1 MIKHMSFKQ
10 VIKMSNIQEDNLIL
24 VVDDTAT
31 NLEFISEI
39 LTDAGFKVAL
49 ASDGE
54 IALKQVQYRLPDLI
68 LLDVMMPRMDGFETC
83 KKLKLNPETCD
94 IPVIFTTANS
104 DTDSKVEGLSIGAV
118 DYITKPFHEK
128 ELLARIKTHLQLRN
142 LTKTLEER
150 VVDRT
155 AALSKALQD
164 LQESQLQL
172 VQKEK
177 MSALGQLVAGVA
189 HEINNPVSFIH
200 GNLGHASAY
209 FQDMINL
216 IDLYQQHY
224 PEPVLEI
231 QEEITAIDLKY
242 VRSDLP
248 NLISSMKEGVQ
259 RIRNISTSLRT
270 FSRADSDRKVSCNIH
285 DGIDSTI
292 MILKHRLKASED
304 RPDIQVIRDYDNL
317 PQVKCFSGQ
326 LNQVFM
332 NLLANAI
339 DALEE
344 SNLGRNYIEIEA
356 NPNQLL
362 IQTILTK
369 DKNYVLIRIKDNGVG
384 MSTDVQQK
392 IFDHLFTTKPVGQG
406 TGLGLSIARQIVVD
420 KHGGT
425 LEVNSASGQGSEFVI
440 TLPIH

>member
-1 MIKHMSFKQ
+1 MNEKPDMKILDEP
-10 VIKMSNIQEDNLIL
+10 EDNLIL
-24 VVDDTAT
+24 VVDDTTT
-31 NLEFISEI
+31 NLKIVFDI
-39 LTDAGFKVAL
+39 LTNVGFKVITEN
-49 ASDGE
+49 DGKRAIQIVE
-54 IALKQVQYRLPDLI
+54 DTLPDLI
-68 LLDVMMPRMDGFETC
+68 LLDVMMPGIDGFEAC
-83 KKLKLNPETCD
+83 KMLKENSATCD
-94 IPVIFTTANS
+94 IPVIFMTANS
-104 DTDSKVEGLSIGAV
+104 DTDSKVKGLNIGAV
-118 DYITKPFHEK
+118 DYITKPFHEE

-142 LTKTLEER
+142 LTKTLEKR
-150 VVDRT
+150 VSERT
-155 AALSKALQD
+155 AALSRALKD

-172 VQKEK
+172 VQTEK

-189 HEINNPVSFIH
+189 HEINNPVGFIH
-200 GNLGHASAY
+200 GNLGHASVY

-216 IDLYQQHY
+216 IDLYQKHY
-224 PEPVLEI
+224 PNPVLEI

-242 VRSDLP
+242 MLSDLP

-304 RPDIQVIRDYDNL
+304 RPDIQVIKDYDKL
-317 PQVKCFSGQ
+317 PDLECFIGQ

-344 SNLGRNYIEIEA
+344 SNIGRTYLEIEA
-356 NPNQLL
+356 DPNQVL
-362 IQTILTK
+362 IQTLLTE
-369 DKNYVLIRIKDNGVG
+369 DKNHILIRIKDNGVG
-384 MSTDVQQK
+384 MSADIQQK

-406 TGLGLSIARQIVVD
+406 TGLGLSIARQIVVE

-425 LEVNSASGQGSEFVI
+425 LEVNSVLGKGSEFI
-440 TLPIH
+440 IRLPI

>member
-1 MIKHMSFKQ
+1 
-10 VIKMSNIQEDNLIL
+10 MSNILEESLIL

-31 NLEFISEI
+31 NLEFVFAVLS
-39 LTDAGFKVAL
+39 DAGFEVAI

-83 KKLKLNPETCD
+83 KKLKKNPETCD
-94 IPVIFTTANS
+94 IPVIFMTANS

-142 LTKTLEER
+142 LTKTLEKR
-150 VVDRT
+150 VADRT

-304 RPDIQVIRDYDNL
+304 RPDIQVIRDYDHNL

-362 IQTILTK
+362 IQTILTT
-369 DKNYVLIRIKDNGVG
+369 DKNHVLIRIKDNGVG
-384 MSTDVQQK
+384 MSNDVQQK

-406 TGLGLSIARQIVVD
+406 TGLGLSIARQIVVE

-425 LEVNSASGQGSEFVI
+425 LEVNSACGQGSEFII
-440 TLPIH
+440 TLPIR

>member
-1 MIKHMSFKQ
+1 MPY
-10 VIKMSNIQEDNLIL
+10 IQEDNLIL
-24 VVDDTAT
+24 IVDDTAT

-362 IQTILTK
+362 IKTILTK

>member
-1 MIKHMSFKQ
+1 MPNVPKDS
-10 VIKMSNIQEDNLIL
+10 LIL
-24 VVDDTAT
+24 VVDDTTT
-31 NLEFISEI
+31 NLKMVFEI
-39 LTDAGFKVAL
+39 LTNVGFEVATEM
-49 ASDGE
+49 DGKR
-54 IALKQVQYRLPDLI
+54 ALKQAESIRPDLI
-68 LLDVMMPRMDGFETC
+68 LLDVMMPGIDGFETC
-83 KKLKLNPETCD
+83 KKLKQNSATCD
-94 IPVIFTTANS
+94 IPVIFMTANS
-104 DTDSKVEGLSIGAV
+104 DTDSKVTGLSIGAV
-118 DYITKPFHEK
+118 DYITKPFHEE

-142 LTKTLEER
+142 LTKTLEKR
-150 VVDRT
+150 VAERT
-155 AALSKALQD
+155 AALSRALKD

-172 VQKEK
+172 VQTEK

-189 HEINNPVSFIH
+189 HEINNPVGFIH
-200 GNLGHASAY
+200 GNLSHASVY

-216 IDLYQQHY
+216 IDLYQMHY
-224 PEPVLEI
+224 PNPVPEI
-231 QEEITAIDLKY
+231 QEEIAAIDLKY
-242 VRSDLP
+242 MLSDLP

-292 MILKHRLKASED
+292 MILKYRLKASED

-317 PQVKCFSGQ
+317 PELECFLGQ

-344 SNLGRNYIEIEA
+344 SNVGRTYIEIEA
-356 NPNQLL
+356 NPNQVL
-362 IQTILTK
+362 IQTTLNEN
-369 DKNYVLIRIKDNGVG
+369 KNHILIRIKDNGMG
-384 MSTDVQQK
+384 MSADVQQK

-406 TGLGLSIARQIVVD
+406 TGLGLSIARQIVVE

-425 LEVNSASGQGSEFVI
+425 LEVNSAIGQGSEFI
-440 TLPIH
+440 IKLPI

>member
-1 MIKHMSFKQ
+1 MPNVPEVS
-10 VIKMSNIQEDNLIL
+10 LIL
-24 VVDDTAT
+24 VVDDTT
-31 NLEFISEI
+31 SNLEMVFEI
-39 LTDAGFKVAL
+39 LTNVGFEVATEM
-49 ASDGE
+49 DGKR
-54 IALKQVQYRLPDLI
+54 ALQQAEFILPDLI
-68 LLDVMMPRMDGFETC
+68 LLDVMMPGIDGFETC
-83 KKLKLNPETCD
+83 KKLKQNSATCD
-94 IPVIFTTANS
+94 IPVIFMTANS
-104 DTDSKVEGLSIGAV
+104 DTDSKVTGLSIGAV
-118 DYITKPFHEK
+118 DYITKPFHEE

-142 LTKTLEER
+142 LTKTLEKR
-150 VVDRT
+150 VAERT
-155 AALSKALQD
+155 AALSRALKD

-172 VQKEK
+172 VQTEK

-189 HEINNPVSFIH
+189 HEINNPVGFIH
-200 GNLGHASAY
+200 GNLRHASVY

-216 IDLYQQHY
+216 IDLYQLHY
-224 PEPVLEI
+224 PNPVPEI
-231 QEEITAIDLKY
+231 QEEIAAIDLKY
-242 VRSDLP
+242 MLSDLP

-292 MILKHRLKASED
+292 MILKYRLKASED

-317 PQVKCFSGQ
+317 PELECFLGQ

-344 SNLGRNYIEIEA
+344 SNVGRTYIEIEA
-356 NPNQLL
+356 NPNQVL
-362 IQTILTK
+362 IQTTLNEN
-369 DKNYVLIRIKDNGVG
+369 KNHILIRIKDNGMG
-384 MSTDVQQK
+384 MSADVQQK

-406 TGLGLSIARQIVVD
+406 TGLGLSIARQIVVE

-425 LEVNSASGQGSEFVI
+425 LEVNSAIGQGSEFI
-440 TLPIH
+440 IKLPI